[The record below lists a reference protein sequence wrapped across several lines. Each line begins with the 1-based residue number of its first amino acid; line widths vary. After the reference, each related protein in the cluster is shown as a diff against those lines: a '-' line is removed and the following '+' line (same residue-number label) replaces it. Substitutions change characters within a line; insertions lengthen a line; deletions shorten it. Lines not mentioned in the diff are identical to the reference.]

1 MKIRNLYRVQ
11 PHVILNGTATV
22 WRLFQ
27 GDDFLSNVQLVS
39 QLMLDA
45 GVTIEPHE
53 HDDKEEVYFILGG
66 IGEIQLGDETQEV
79 KEGDAIYIP
88 PRTIHTM
95 RNTGT
100 QSLRFIS
107 VGAAIA

>member
-11 PHVILNGTATV
+11 PHMILNGTATV
-22 WRLFQ
+22 WPLFQ
-27 GDDFLSNVQLVS
+27 RDDFLSNVQLVS
-39 QLMLDA
+39 QLILDA
-45 GVTIEPHE
+45 GIAIEPHE
-53 HDDKEEVYFILGG
+53 HDDKEEIYFILGG
-66 IGEIQLGDETQEV
+66 IGEIQLGDETREV
-79 KEGDAIYIP
+79 REGDAIYIP